1 MTKCRVRAVS
11 LRYVFKC
18 LRCVSLQFFWERSF
32 ILALFLSPVIL
43 SPLSLITLHLKRRY
57 SYKAL
62 FWFCNI
68 MPIVAYNGFQRKKK
82 SKRNKKWNCNN
93 ERRINTPF
101 KQFDLNDVMWKYFP
115 VFVIER
121 KMKIK
126 TGLQNASHKWRWEC
140 WIWNARKIC
149 FDAIKFTL
157 APKFRFSMKKKCIS
171 GPQDIRSSLI
181 PSIWSV
187 SLWSTRIHLDM
198 FSTQTPTIDSII
210 ICVCLNKWMECSTF
224 RSNSVESKAHL
235 PPKIANT
242 YKYPTC
248 VSMK

>member
-11 LRYVFKC
+11 LRYVFTC

-68 MPIVAYNGFQRKKK
+68 MPIVAYTHCIQWIPKEKKK
-82 SKRNKKWNCNN
+82 KRNKKWNCNN

-157 APKFRFSMKKKCIS
+157 APKFRFSMKKMYIGATRHPFILDSKY
-171 GPQDIRSSLI
+171 LI
-181 PSIWSV
+181 G
-187 SLWSTRIHLDM
+187 
-198 FSTQTPTIDSII
+198 
-210 ICVCLNKWMECSTF
+210 
-224 RSNSVESKAHL
+224 
-235 PPKIANT
+235 
-242 YKYPTC
+242 
-248 VSMK
+248 VSMKYENPSRYVFYPNTYNRLDYYLCVLE